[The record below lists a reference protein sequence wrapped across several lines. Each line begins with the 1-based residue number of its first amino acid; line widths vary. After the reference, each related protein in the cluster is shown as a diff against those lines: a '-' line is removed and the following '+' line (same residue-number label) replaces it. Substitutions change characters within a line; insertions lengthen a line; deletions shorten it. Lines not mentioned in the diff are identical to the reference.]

1 MVAYRCDNSDP
12 RGNPFL
18 VDLIPCPGRNK
29 EPLRLLEQGIAR
41 VQEEFQ
47 HAERAN
53 KEKASVERDGC
64 LASAGEVW
72 RMTLR
77 QENALDCSIHRK
89 VKILLSLRKECT
101 LPAIP
106 FDQEDD
112 LEMETIN
119 KTPGN

>member
-1 MVAYRCDNSDP
+1 
-12 RGNPFL
+12 
-18 VDLIPCPGRNK
+18 
-29 EPLRLLEQGIAR
+29 

-64 LASAGEVW
+64 LVSAGEVW

-77 QENALDCSIHRK
+77 QENALDRSTHRK